1 MRLGSRRH
9 FFLATQD
16 QFVVKIG
23 VFIYFFF
30 LIARNDNNINIS
42 CHGSYCDNIFF
53 RLGSYGK
60 QLFLL
65 ARSICRLIDVLEQLV
80 LSSEEI
86 QRGYSG
92 GTLLT
97 DFYTFVRREAVKV
110 PIPS

>member
-1 MRLGSRRH
+1 M
-9 FFLATQD
+9 LAR
-16 QFVVKIG
+16 FVVKMG

-30 LIARNDNNINIS
+30 VIAKNNNNINIS
-42 CHGSYCDNIFF
+42 YHGSYCDNIFF

-65 ARSICRLIDVLEQLV
+65 ARSIRRLIDVLEQLV

-86 QRGYSG
+86 QRGYSE

-97 DFYTFVRREAVKV
+97 DFHTFV
-110 PIPS
+110 